1 MDGVLEDVADIL
13 LNIKGIVLR
22 MDGDEPKR
30 IRISRETAG
39 PVRAMD
45 IISDASIVVLDPEH
59 LICTLTSDVK
69 FNAEMT
75 VAKGRGYA
83 TGSDN
88 RTAEQE
94 LGVIPIDSI
103 FSPVLRVRY
112 HTEDMRVGQKT
123 NYDRLILEIW
133 TNGTVVPE
141 DALVE
146 AGLILRK
153 HLSPIVMYHQMGSEV
168 VTPSP
173 HAVVPFNPV
182 SDPALDALLQ
192 KPIASLSLS
201 VRASNCLE
209 AAKIGTVG
217 QLVEKTEAELLRYRS
232 FGKTSLHEV
241 QRKLEEMGL
250 RLGLRRGVGLG
261 AELTETVASDSGDDG
276 DNGDDAEDS
285 SVGAVHREAFTM
297 GE

>member
-1 MDGVLEDVADIL
+1 
-13 LNIKGIVLR
+13 
-22 MDGDEPKR
+22 
-30 IRISRETAG
+30 
-39 PVRAMD
+39 
-45 IISDASIVVLDPEH
+45 
-59 LICTLTSDVK
+59 VK